1 MFCVVISQV
10 PPGSRE
16 RHGQG
21 PGHDTPSS
29 PRRPLCP
36 GPGACQA
43 SVSRGALAPA
53 DDRARAL
60 AARESGVASK
70 GTRHRRM
77 RGTGKQIDATVSLR
91 SRHPPARAGW
101 EASAPA
107 GRGASSRDPFN
118 GSDRVQT
125 RLAVGFQRAFRAV
138 PPLAGARGE
147 EPVAVRLAPSAARP
161 RPNSSRAARP
171 PSRGVTPNARASS
184 ARRARSPG
192 ARRGISSPSPLP
204 GPSARRMRHGAPTP
218 DSGSIKRPWRRRRR
232 SAEAGGDDDPSSG
245 CRNAKRGL
253 SP

>member
-1 MFCVVISQV
+1 MPGIPKTVSTPWSRRDRTTAWPPVMFCVVISQV

-107 GRGASSRDPFN
+107 GRGHHRETRSTDLTVCKPGWRWGSNGRSALFRRSRALEARNRSPF
-118 GSDRVQT
+118 GS
-125 RLAVGFQRAFRAV
+125 
-138 PPLAGARGE
+138 
-147 EPVAVRLAPSAARP
+147 P
-161 RPNSSRAARP
+161 RPPPGRGRIRAAR
-171 PSRGVTPNARASS
+171 RDLQVEG
-184 ARRARSPG
+184 
-192 ARRGISSPSPLP
+192 
-204 GPSARRMRHGAPTP
+204 
-218 DSGSIKRPWRRRRR
+218 
-232 SAEAGGDDDPSSG
+232 
-245 CRNAKRGL
+245 
-253 SP
+253 